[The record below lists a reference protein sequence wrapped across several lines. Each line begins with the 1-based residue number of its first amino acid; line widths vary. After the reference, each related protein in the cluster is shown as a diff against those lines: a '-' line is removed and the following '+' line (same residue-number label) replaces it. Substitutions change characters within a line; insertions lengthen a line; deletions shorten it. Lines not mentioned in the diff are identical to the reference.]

1 MYAEISEL
9 LSWTLKKHRVMVQS
23 DYHLHLPYAIKL
35 EDQERYSEAVC
46 KLQAAL
52 QEVCYKASL
61 YDLQNNKNA

>member
-9 LSWTLKKHRVMVQS
+9 LSWTLKKHRVMVEG
-23 DYHLHLPYAIKL
+23 DWMLHLPYAIK
-35 EDQERYSEAVC
+35 EADKERYSEAVC